1 MADDINLYVK
11 EKLEEYIR
19 EEDQDQYLW
28 ELFRQDFE
36 GLRRDNFEAITLQN
50 KQRLLKHLHYSGVYV
65 LPAGGGGVLYD
76 DALIELLNDDTF
88 HTWGNRELD
97 ELIQSPNF
105 QLDKILSEVL
115 KDRVQK
121 RLTKYQAYNRANRS
135 TIKNLDIPTQFTYT
149 TLHSTSK
156 IPKILQKPAI
166 QSIYKKSSVQLPPNT
181 IVQPTYRK
189 SSVQLPPNIIVRPTY
204 KKSFVRLAPSTIVQP
219 TYDYKLPTTPLPDV
233 AKSKIPK
240 TLKSELLTVAEKFP
254 VQPVPIANVQPTY
267 ESEIPTVAEKFPV
280 QPVPIAN
287 VQPTYESEIL
297 TVAEKSIVQPTPITS
312 SPIQPTYEK
321 PTYKSEI
328 PKTLQKSPV
337 QLTYNCELPTVAEK
351 PPVQLALGAI
361 VQPTYDC
368 ELLTVAEKPPVQ
380 TTYEKSPV
388 QLALG
393 AIVQPT
399 YEKCPV
405 QPTYKSELPTI
416 PLSNVSKSKPELTV
430 QPTTITIVQPTPS
443 TIVQLTYKKEL
454 LTVTKKPA
462 VQPTTITIVQP
473 IPSTIVQLTYK
484 KELLT
489 VTKKP
494 AIQPT
499 TITTVQPTYENSK
512 ALLAVKLL
520 TTLVSKLYKVQYTL
534 EVGQGILACE
544 YVTYALPEDYG

>member
-1 MADDINLYVK
+1 MADDINLYIK

-28 ELFRQDFE
+28 ELFQQDFE

-50 KQRLLKHLHYSGVYV
+50 KQRLLKHLHYSGVYI
-65 LPAGGGGVLYD
+65 LLAGGGGVLYD
-76 DALIELLNDDTF
+76 DALIELLNNDTF

-219 TYDYKLPTTPLPDV
+219 TYDYKLPTIPLPDV

-240 TLKSELLTVAEKFP
+240 TLKSELLTVAEKSPVQHTHEKSP
-254 VQPVPIANVQPTY
+254 VQPMY
-267 ESEIPTVAEKFPV
+267 KSEIPTVAEKFPV

-312 SPIQPTYEK
+312 SLI
-321 PTYKSEI
+321 
-328 PKTLQKSPV
+328 
-337 QLTYNCELPTVAEK
+337 
-351 PPVQLALGAI
+351 
-361 VQPTYDC
+361 
-368 ELLTVAEKPPVQ
+368 
-380 TTYEKSPV
+380 
-388 QLALG
+388 
-393 AIVQPT
+393 
-399 YEKCPV
+399 
-405 QPTYKSELPTI
+405 
-416 PLSNVSKSKPELTV
+416 
-430 QPTTITIVQPTPS
+430 
-443 TIVQLTYKKEL
+443 
-454 LTVTKKPA
+454 
-462 VQPTTITIVQP
+462 
-473 IPSTIVQLTYK
+473 
-484 KELLT
+484 
-489 VTKKP
+489 
-494 AIQPT
+494 
-499 TITTVQPTYENSK
+499 
-512 ALLAVKLL
+512 
-520 TTLVSKLYKVQYTL
+520 
-534 EVGQGILACE
+534 
-544 YVTYALPEDYG
+544 